1 MVSFFK
7 KTYAPEAYERLARV
21 VNSGFLTT
29 GEVAKSVEK
38 QIEEYFSV
46 NGATL
51 CNSWTSCWELVLAF
65 HDVGPGDEVVMPS
78 MTFVSCANAVIRR
91 GAKVVFCDICEDELN
106 ATVDTIRPCISQHT
120 KIILVVHLY
129 GLMADVKSISTN
141 FATIAIYEDAAHCFE
156 GSRDGMQPGSSSNGA
171 MFSFYATKNISCGEG
186 GALISNNKN
195 LIEFAKTQRLHGMS
209 KSAIDRY
216 TSKSYQHWDV
226 EEPGYKF
233 NLPDI
238 LAALLPEQIS
248 KVNRQRNDRAR
259 AYKRYRDQIQNL
271 VTQGKVRVQSI
282 PDEAVHAHHLFAIA
296 VDHDLRDH
304 LLYYFGE
311 HDIGVAVNFRD
322 IPSLSFYKNYE
333 RPVISANWGN
343 STISLPFYPEIPE
356 TDIDIVCKTLK
367 NFFVKGG
374 HK

>member
-7 KTYAPEAYERLARV
+7 KTYAPEAYERLAKV
-21 VNSGFLTT
+21 VASGFLTT
-29 GEVAKSVEK
+29 GEVAKGVEK

-46 NGATL
+46 NGASL

-65 HDVGPGDEVVMPS
+65 HDIGPGDEVVMPS

-91 GAKVVFCDICEDELN
+91 GAKVIFCDVSEDELN
-106 ATVDTIRPCISQHT
+106 ATVETIRPYISQNT

-141 FATIAIYEDAAHCFE
+141 FPTIAIYEDAAHCFE
-156 GSRDGMQPGSSSNGA
+156 GSRDGMQPGSSSSGA

-226 EEPGYKF
+226 EQPGYKF
-233 NLPDI
+233 NLPDVM
-238 LAALLPEQIS
+238 AALLPEQIS
-248 KVNRQRNDRAR
+248 NIGRQRSDRAR
-259 AYKRYRDQIQNL
+259 AYKIYNGLIENL
-271 VTQGKVRVQSI
+271 INQGKVRVQSI
-282 PDEAVHAHHLFAIA
+282 PDKVVHAHHLFAIA

-304 LLYYFGE
+304 LLHYCGE
-311 HDIGVAVNFRD
+311 RGIGVAVNFRD
-322 IPSLSFYKNYE
+322 IPSLSYYKNHH
-333 RPVISANWGN
+333 RPINAADWGN

-356 TDIDIVCKTLK
+356 RDMEETVDVLQG
-367 NFFVKGG
+367 FFKYEVN
-374 HK
+374 